1 MDAALCIN
9 TLDQLP
15 TTPEVP
21 VMPDF
26 ALIDLAGTPEFLKTL
41 YSAMDRGPIRW
52 TSLLEGTRWQS
63 GWQFGPIL
71 LDLRGRAD
79 FQAIVTDIL
88 TAGAIGILMKN
99 SLDYEKTLAWSRSRL
114 FALAKSDD
122 RLLRFYDPRS
132 LKALLAALGPRT
144 QGLLPPDW
152 MLLWHGTGQ
161 WLSWQDHSEIKPGL
175 PALEWKLSEADLA
188 SLPDYRMADRA
199 CRWAST
205 YSDHL
210 SSDGDERLWVLEQ
223 LRHAHDHGFL
233 KAAQQERWLRLAIQS
248 DAPLLSDSAFRASV
262 ENADMTDEDRLE
274 AMECL
279 MECDHA
285 TT

>member
-9 TLDQLP
+9 TLDQLS

-21 VMPDF
+21 VVPDF

-71 LDLRGRAD
+71 VDLRGRAD

-88 TAGAIGILMKN
+88 TAGAIGNLIKN
-99 SLDYEKTLAWSRSRL
+99 SLDYEQTLAWSRSRL

-152 MLLWHGTGQ
+152 MLLWHDTAQ
-161 WLSWQDHSEIKPGL
+161 WLSWPDHSEIKPGL
-175 PALEWKLSEADLA
+175 PALEWKLSESQLG

-199 CRWAST
+199 GRWASV
-205 YSDHL
+205 YNDHL
-210 SSDGDERLWVLEQ
+210 SSDGDKRLWVLEQ

-233 KAAQQERWLRLAIQS
+233 KVAQQERWLRLAIQS
-248 DAPLLSDSAFRASV
+248 DAPLLSDSAFRALV

-279 MECDHA
+279 VESYHA
-285 TT
+285 TA